1 MPEINLLATIPEK
14 QRYFATKSDL
24 PGFRDEIFGLRDRG
38 ARLVVDY
45 AIGGAD
51 GVLNRGM
58 MCQGIS
64 ISIFFCIYFKCISAF
79 F

>member
-38 ARLVVDY
+38 ARLVVVY
-45 AIGGAD
+45 GIGRRKHTESRPNFI
-51 GVLNRGM
+51 L
-58 MCQGIS
+58 
-64 ISIFFCIYFKCISAF
+64 
-79 F
+79 